1 MKKTLLVILVVFT
14 CLLAADALAAEV
26 KINEVNFPDWRFRDY
41 VAEFDRDGNGAL
53 SEEEREAVK
62 EIDVDKTSIE
72 SLDGIGYFNSL
83 NKLSCKNCAL
93 TKLDLSRNKVLRE
106 VYCYGNKLTA
116 LDISTC
122 KALEILWC
130 NDNKLGTLNVS
141 RNPCLKELVCSGN
154 GLTKLDLSSNPRLE
168 RLSCWRNDLTALNVS
183 ANTALRDLDCGSN
196 RLTALDLSKNTA
208 LKDLKCGSNQLKK
221 LDLSK
226 NTALTS
232 LDCSG
237 NKLTKLDLGK
247 NTKLDSL
254 TCDKNSLAKLDL
266 SKNTKL
272 TYLYCAG
279 NKLTALD
286 LSKNTL
292 LGRLKCD
299 GNRLTKLDL
308 KKNTRLTYLYCDYN
322 ELTSLDLSKNNKL
335 DYVSCWAN
343 ARSVKAVGGRFDLS
357 TLPGFN
363 VKKASDWT
371 NGTVKGTILTVTG
384 SPVTYVYSAGQGKK
398 ITFTLNVKIVKAA
411 LGSVTLGKTKMAY
424 TGEALTPSVTVKA
437 KLNGTNVTLKED
449 VDYTVTYKNNV
460 KAGKATVTVKGKGS
474 FKGTITKTFTITP
487 VKILKVT
494 LDKTSFAYTGSA
506 CEPVP
511 TVTTKVNGKLVTLKK
526 GTDYTVKYENNVEK
540 GTATVTVTGKGNYT
554 GTIIK
559 NFTIE

>member
-1 MKKTLLVILVVFT
+1 MKKTLLALLVVLI
-14 CLLAADALAAEV
+14 CLTAAEALAAEV

-41 VAEFDRDGNGAL
+41 VSAFDTNGNGAL
-53 SEEEREAVK
+53 SEEEREAVT

-72 SLDGIGYFNSL
+72 SLDGIGYFGSL
-83 NKLSCKNCAL
+83 KKLSCKNCAL
-93 TKLDLSRNKVLRE
+93 SKLDLRQNKVLRE
-106 VYCYGNKLTA
+106 VYCYSNKLTE

-122 KALEILWC
+122 KTLEILWC
-130 NDNKLGTLNVS
+130 NENKLGTLNVS
-141 RNPCLKELVCSGN
+141 RNPILKELVCSGN
-154 GLTKLDLSSNPRLE
+154 GLTALDLSNNPRLE
-168 RLSCWRNDLTALNVS
+168 RLSCWRNNLTALNVS
-183 ANTALRDLDCGSN
+183 KNTALRDLDCSSN

-208 LKDLKCGSNQLKK
+208 LKDLNCSYNQITK
-221 LDLSK
+221 LSLSK

-232 LDCSG
+232 LNCEK
-237 NKLTKLDLGK
+237 NKLSKLVLTA

-254 TCDKNSLAKLDL
+254 TCDNNKLTVLDL

-279 NKLTALD
+279 NKLTRLD

-299 GNRLTKLDL
+299 GNRLTQLDL
-308 KKNTRLTYLYCDYN
+308 KKNTKLIYLYCDYN
-322 ELTSLDLSKNNKL
+322 NLTSLDLSKNSKI

-343 ARSVKAVGGRFDLS
+343 ARSIKAVGGRFDLS

-384 SPVTYVYSAGQGKK
+384 DKVTYEYSAGQGKK
-398 ITFTLNVKIVKAA
+398 ITFTLNVTVVKAA
-411 LGSVTLGKTKMAY
+411 LGSVTLGKTTLKY
-424 TGEALTPSVTVKA
+424 TGEALTP
-437 KLNGTNVTLKED
+437 TLKED
-449 VDYTVTYKNNV
+449 TDYTVTYKNNV
-460 KAGKATVTVKGKGS
+460 KAGKATVIVKGKGY
-474 FKGTITKTFTITP
+474 FKGTIKKTFTITP

-494 LDKTSFAYTGSA
+494 LDKTAFAYTGSA

-554 GTIIK
+554 GTIAK
-559 NFTIE
+559 AFTIE